1 MGFLLMSHA
10 CKQMLPCIEERV
22 KIGEE
27 GYTLRIWFDH
37 ENKPFNVNLHHYYFN
52 ELDPVRQ
59 FKHIKTK

>member
-1 MGFLLMSHA
+1 MSHA

-37 ENKPFNVNLHHYYFN
+37 KNKPFNVNLYQYYFN
-52 ELDPVRQ
+52 
-59 FKHIKTK
+59 